1 MNSKQR
7 SEEIHIKN
15 YAMEKNIFSIKEE
28 PTQIDRIEYY
38 MDELQPILKEL
49 VDNMKLLDF
58 LQIGNNGSK
67 EN

>member
-1 MNSKQR
+1 
-7 SEEIHIKN
+7 
-15 YAMEKNIFSIKEE
+15 MEKNIFSIKEE